1 MGFKTESWKNQK
13 MSRANDSENENAAEH
28 DQSINQSINQSKTS
42 FNFEFVD
49 SKIANISEEN
59 KSIK

>member
-1 MGFKTESWKNQK
+1 MLISLISLATTS
-13 MSRANDSENENAAEH
+13 
-28 DQSINQSINQSKTS
+28 NQSKTL

-59 KSIK
+59 KSVK

>member
-1 MGFKTESWKNQK
+1 MEEKPSKTKEQLCTKNQSK
-13 MSRANDSENENAAEH
+13 
-28 DQSINQSINQSKTS
+28 IKNQSKTL
-42 FNFEFVD
+42 FYFEFVD